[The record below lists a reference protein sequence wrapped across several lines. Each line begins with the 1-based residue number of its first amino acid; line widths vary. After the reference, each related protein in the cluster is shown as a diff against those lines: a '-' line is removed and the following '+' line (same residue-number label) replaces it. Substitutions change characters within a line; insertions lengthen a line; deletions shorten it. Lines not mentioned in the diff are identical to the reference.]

1 MKIYFVR
8 HGQSVGNADEL
19 HQTIDMHLSG
29 TGIAQ
34 ALRIAERL
42 KKYKIDTIFTS
53 PAVRTRQTAEIISS
67 TLNIPIEQWDELIEV
82 RNPSEIGG
90 KPIADPKVISI
101 KKLIRENY
109 IKGNWKYS
117 DEENYEEINL
127 RSQKFLNHL
136 IKYHSNRDILCVSHA
151 TYIKF
156 LIAKMLFGKDLTPE
170 ISHIFYHHTLMQHT
184 GLTICEYDKE
194 NGWLIRHLNDASHL

>member
-1 MKIYFVR
+1 MKVYFVR
-8 HGQSVGNADEL
+8 HGESTGNKNSL
-19 HQTIDMHLSG
+19 QQTIDMHLSG
-29 TGIAQ
+29 TGVAQ

-53 PAVRTRQTAEIISS
+53 PAVRTRQTAEIISD

-82 RNPSEIGG
+82 KGPSEIGG
-90 KPIADPKVISI
+90 KPVGDPEVASI

-109 IKGNWKYS
+109 IKRNWKYS
-117 DEENYEEINL
+117 DEENFEEINH
-127 RSQKFLNHL
+127 RAQKFLEHL
-136 IKYHSNRDILCVSHA
+136 IKYHSGKSIVCVSHA

-170 ISHIFYHHTLMQHT
+170 ISHIFYRHILMQHT
-184 GLTICEYDKE
+184 GLTICKYDKE